1 MMTMKAELEA
11 KMNKNSKKAE
21 RDRRAMKREVR
32 EVNEKVVHGNE
43 MAAMLMIVS
52 RLADDSDTGKVA
64 IDHQAADGVPADL
77 QKQ

>member
-43 MAAMLMIVS
+43 MAAMLMIVG
-52 RLADDSDTGKVA
+52 RLAGDSGTGKVA